1 VPPAPSDTALSRL
14 SVLDWIGVLIVAAS
28 GAITLLFPLFI
39 GPMFGRLASSLGA
52 TGPSVGSWLLQGWVP
67 LLLGVL
73 PLTLVAYALVVPHP
87 LLRRR
92 LLLVIAFALTI
103 LASVVLLF
111 AVYGALFAM
120 AGAAGSG

>member
-1 VPPAPSDTALSRL
+1 VRPAASDNALSQL

-28 GAITLLFPLFI
+28 GVITLLFPLFI
-39 GPMFGRLASSLGA
+39 GPMFGRLATSLGA
-52 TGPSVGSWLLQGWVP
+52 TAPSTGSWLLQGWVP

-73 PLTLVAYALVVPHP
+73 PLALVAYALAVPLP

-92 LLLVIAFALTI
+92 LLLAAAFALTI

-111 AVYGALFAM
+111 AVYGALFSM
-120 AGAAGSG
+120 AGAAGNG